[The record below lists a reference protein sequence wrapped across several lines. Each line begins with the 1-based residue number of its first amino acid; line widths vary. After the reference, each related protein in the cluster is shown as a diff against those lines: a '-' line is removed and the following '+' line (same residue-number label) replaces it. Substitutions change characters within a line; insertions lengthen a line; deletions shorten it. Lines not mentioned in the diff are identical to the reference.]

1 MSSSGTPRSPE
12 RTRRAILD
20 AAARQM
26 AQHGLAVSLSK
37 IAAAAGVSKGGLLH
51 HFPSREDLIR
61 ALGKD
66 CIEMLRTE
74 VQGFVD
80 LSENRPGKM
89 LRAYVR
95 ALCGGSRAAMVYF
108 ADSTNWFSLVDIPEI
123 RQTIAENARWWEEQL
138 LADGLAVERVQL
150 VRRAAE
156 GVAAAHMCGEADDG
170 EVGRLRD
177 LLLAL
182 TEQSVPL
189 PFPAS

>member
-1 MSSSGTPRSPE
+1 MADSGKSRSSE
-12 RTRRAILD
+12 KTRRAILD
-20 AAARQM
+20 VAARQV

-74 VQGFVD
+74 VQGFID

-108 ADSTNWFSLVDIPEI
+108 ADSSNWFALIDVPEI
-123 RQTIAENARWWEEQL
+123 KQAVTENARWWDEQF
-138 LADGLAVERVQL
+138 LADGLALERIQL

-156 GVAAAHMCGEADDG
+156 GVAAAHVWGEADDG

-189 PFPAS
+189 PCC